1 LGVVFYEMLTGELPL
16 GRFEPPSKK
25 VRIDVRLDEVVLRS
39 LESAPDRRYQHA
51 SDIKTDVDS
60 IVTASDTRLSA
71 AQTDTANFKSWV
83 RSRLKVPA
91 IGLFVAGIVNL
102 LATLLIIIIP
112 AIGRDSLAVGGKH
125 ADVSLSILVIVIAL
139 CTLVPGIIL
148 VIGAARMFDLQSYRI
163 ALFAAVVAI
172 LPCALG
178 FPISL
183 PFGIWAL
190 LVLSRRDVRTAF
202 AGQSESEREHSA
214 AGRTM
219 VVGLAVGLALGAL
232 DKDNIGFYMI
242 LGMVLGLL
250 IGWGIDNRR
259 KSKG

>member
-1 LGVVFYEMLTGELPL
+1 V
-16 GRFEPPSKK
+16 
-25 VRIDVRLDEVVLRS
+25 
-39 LESAPDRRYQHA
+39 A
-51 SDIKTDVDS
+51 
-60 IVTASDTRLSA
+60 ASDTRLPA
-71 AQTDTANFKSWV
+71 ARTDTANFKSWV
-83 RSRLKVPA
+83 RGRLKVPA

-112 AIGRDSLAVGGKH
+112 AIGRDSLAVGGKHVLAVGGKH

-214 AGRTM
+214 AGRSM